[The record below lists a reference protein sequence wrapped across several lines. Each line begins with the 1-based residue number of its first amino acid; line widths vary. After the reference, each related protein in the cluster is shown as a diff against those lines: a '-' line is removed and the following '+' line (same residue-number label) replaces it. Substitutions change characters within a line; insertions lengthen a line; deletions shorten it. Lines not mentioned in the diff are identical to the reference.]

1 MQIFIARKS
10 FSLFFCIQKIR
21 FAPRFVPPVELAIC
35 SSLIKAFIEE
45 IYNRFIVYL
54 FPLIWCSM
62 CGREILELFSLL
74 RRPFARVRKRWKL
87 PCRSR
92 GAICVG
98 CVCDFHLQKQKKSET
113 RR

>member
-1 MQIFIARKS
+1 MNANIYRPKE
-10 FSLFFCIQKIR
+10 FFCIQKIR

-74 RRPFARVRKRWKL
+74 RRPFARFGSAGNCLVARAEQFASDVFAIFI
-87 PCRSR
+87 CRTEE
-92 GAICVG
+92 V
-98 CVCDFHLQKQKKSET
+98 
-113 RR
+113 